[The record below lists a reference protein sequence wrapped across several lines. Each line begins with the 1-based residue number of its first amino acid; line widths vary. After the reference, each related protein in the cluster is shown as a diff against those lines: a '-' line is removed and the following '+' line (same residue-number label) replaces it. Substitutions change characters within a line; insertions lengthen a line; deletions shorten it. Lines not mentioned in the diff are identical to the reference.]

1 MSEVRSPKSEVRS
14 PKFAPTAIAILFV
27 LDQNHE
33 TMPEESI
40 AERWDGIRAR
50 IASSCER
57 AGRSPDTVE
66 VVAVSKKQTVETIR
80 EAAACGL
87 VCFGENRV
95 QEAAVKI
102 PECPPALRW
111 HLVGHL
117 QSNKARPAAE
127 LFDVIHSVDSAALLE
142 RINGAAADAGRHL
155 DLYLQVNVANEAV
168 KSGLAEADVAA
179 VLEASSK
186 AFHVDIIGL
195 MTMPPFHPDPAEVA
209 QHFRALRMLR
219 DRLQDE
225 TGIPLPG
232 LSMGMSH
239 DFEVAIAEGAT
250 AVRIGTALLGERPGG
265 MKKPET

>member
-1 MSEVRSPKSEVRS
+1 
-14 PKFAPTAIAILFV
+14 
-27 LDQNHE
+27 
-33 TMPEESI
+33 MPEETI
-40 AERWDGIRAR
+40 AERWEGVWAR
-50 IASSCER
+50 ISAACER

-87 VCFGENRV
+87 VCFGENRI

-102 PECPPALRW
+102 PECPPGLRW

-117 QSNKARPAAE
+117 QRNKTRPAAE
-127 LFDVIHSVDSAALLE
+127 LFDVIHSVDSAELLQ
-142 RINGAAADAGRHL
+142 RVDAAAADAGRHL
-155 DLYLQVNVANEAV
+155 DVYLQVNVASEAT
-168 KSGLAEADVAA
+168 KFGLSEEDVAG

-186 AFHVDIIGL
+186 AFHVDVIGL

-209 QHFRALRMLR
+209 QHFRALRTLR

-250 AVRIGTALLGERPGG
+250 AVRIGTALLGERA
-265 MKKPET
+265 KKERGSGSEKAET